1 MEKNPLSKE
10 ELVKQL
16 RAIAKKKVIIRDNG
30 MKALVNFR
38 ADIITE
44 SCDYC
49 GNEYRVSDFA
59 GTHTRKIEIV
69 ENIKSLG
76 YDADLEFVCTNCAIK
91 RGLID
96 LMNEIYSDYCNS
108 EYGNSEYGKLHKISS
123 IDEFLSKY
131 YGGLY
136 PLIKFKAR
144 GQDEWHLAIAADDD
158 YKAVI
163 AFLKNEPTY
172 ETYDFSEH
180 KFCLIALKNK
190 LDIIK
195 RMTGISIE

>member
-1 MEKNPLSKE
+1 MEKKPLSKE
-10 ELVKQL
+10 ELIEQL
-16 RAIAKKKVIIRDNG
+16 RAIANKEVIIPDYG

-38 ADIITE
+38 DDIIAR

-49 GNEYRVSDFA
+49 GNEHKIWNFA
-59 GTHTRKIEIV
+59 GNYTHIIEIV
-69 ENIKSLG
+69 ESIKSLG

-91 RGLID
+91 LGLVD
-96 LMNEIYSDYCNS
+96 KFSIYSDYCNS
-108 EYGNSEYGKLHKISS
+108 SYGKLHKVSS
-123 IDEFLSKY
+123 IDEYLSKY
-131 YGGLY
+131 NTLR
-136 PLIKFKAR
+136 LLFKFKAR
-144 GQDEWHLAIAADDD
+144 GQEKWYLAISNDDDD

-172 ETYDFSEH
+172 ETYSFSKHE
-180 KFCLIALKNK
+180 FCLIAVKDK